1 MTFVADASVAA
12 AWVLPDEE
20 AAIAD
25 LALERLGE
33 ETTAGARHR
42 AAWRCGGGW
51 TPRRWPNEQHIGIK
65 ATRVGAEIVAQ
76 R

>member
-1 MTFVADASVAA
+1 MTFVADTSVAA

-33 ETTAGARHR
+33 ETAKV
-42 AAWRCGGGW
+42 
-51 TPRRWPNEQHIGIK
+51 PNMFWDEL
-65 ATRVGAEIVAQ
+65 RNLLLSAEN
-76 R
+76 RGS

>member
-1 MTFVADASVAA
+1 MTFVTDASVAA

-33 ETTAGARHR
+33 ETVKVPNVFWIDSFAQIHRFQFGERLDQPPGEAG
-42 AAWRCGGGW
+42 CF
-51 TPRRWPNEQHIGIK
+51 
-65 ATRVGAEIVAQ
+65 
-76 R
+76 